1 MDLRLKSV
9 PVTPQLH
16 AYAVDHGCSLD
27 PVARELIGCTNE
39 LGDKVARMQIT
50 PELGAL
56 LTLLTRLVDARF
68 VVEVGAFTGY
78 GTLCLARGLAP
89 GGTVLTCDISR
100 EWSAIARTAWT
111 EAGVAD
117 RIELRI
123 APAAQTLRTL
133 PHEPPIDLAFID
145 ADKENY
151 IRYWEELVPRV
162 RPGGLLVV
170 DNVLWHGE
178 VVTAAP
184 SSAEGTAIQRFN
196 EHVRTDSRVELVM
209 LTLGDGVTIARKR

>member
-9 PVTPQLH
+9 PLTPQLH
-16 AYAVDHGCSLD
+16 AYTVDHGSPLD
-27 PVARELIGCTNE
+27 PVARGLIGCTNE
-39 LGDKVARMQIT
+39 LPHEVARMQIP

-68 VVEVGAFTGY
+68 VVEIGAFTGY

-89 GGTVLTCDISR
+89 GGTVLTCDISQ
-100 EWSAIARTAWT
+100 EWTAIARTAWA

-117 RIELRI
+117 RIDLRV
-123 APAAQTLRTL
+123 APAEDTLRAL

-145 ADKENY
+145 ADKQNY

-162 RPGGLLVV
+162 RSGGLLVV
-170 DNVLWHGE
+170 DNVLYGGE
-178 VVTAAP
+178 VVTATP
-184 SSAEGTAIQRFN
+184 SENGAAVRRFN
-196 EHVRTDSRVELVM
+196 EHVRADDRVELVM
-209 LTLGDGVTIARKR
+209 LTLADGVTIARKR